1 MIIRKQSL
9 PKISSKEYYRLHTD
23 YVTALDLK
31 IDVDQF
37 TKEIA
42 QYRSYFRQW
51 GNQYLEYPRYGV
63 PLCNLTG
70 RIDDAV
76 DPSCHP
82 LHQWNLEFPREKYW
96 DTDFT
101 QVTEIFDL
109 PSLSPLHQF
118 RDYMI
123 RSNILLWHN
132 TARFLPHVDITHGK
146 IDHMRLWGTT
156 ADDET
161 YELNYGDHRVRNF
174 EPGRLYLI
182 DTIKRHSAIAHADNV
197 YTFFLS
203 MNLQA
208 LPILEKLL
216 LTNH

>member
-1 MIIRKQSL
+1 MILRRESL

-23 YVTALDLK
+23 YVTPLDLK
-31 IDVDQF
+31 IDVEQF
-37 TKEIA
+37 TKEIE

-51 GNQYLEYPRYGV
+51 GNQYTEYPRFGV
-63 PLCNLTG
+63 ALCNLTG
-70 RIDDAV
+70 RIDDEV

-82 LHQWNLEFPREKYW
+82 LHQWNLEFPHEKYW
-96 DTDFT
+96 DNDFKKT
-101 QVTEIFDL
+101 TEIFEL
-109 PSLSPLHQF
+109 PSLSPLHSF
-118 RDYMI
+118 RDLML

-146 IDHMRLWGTT
+146 IDHVRLWGTT
-156 ADDET
+156 ADSDT
-161 YELNYGDHRVRNF
+161 YELTYGEHRVRNF

-182 DTIKRHSAIAHADNV
+182 DTIKRHGAIAHADNV

-208 LPILEKLL
+208 LPQLEKLL
-216 LTNH
+216 LTNR